1 MSLHVNY
8 MKCNEDQIV
17 HPGFTENTFTFESH
31 DGTQALTVSV
41 PEVPAAQYGMYVWP
55 CAVVLAQYVWSS
67 KEKIHRQSVLE
78 LGAGVSLPGIVAAKC
93 GAHVTLSDSAEIP
106 LCLENSRRC
115 CELNGLPEVPVVGL
129 TWGEISPALC
139 SLPPVDIILGSDVFY
154 DPEDFEDVLVTL
166 SFLLRRNPSGQFW
179 TTFQERSSD
188 WTIESLLN
196 KWNLQCT
203 DVLLDKFH
211 ANEKHIAGST
221 LPGNHSIQM
230 MIVTA
235 RTKT

>member
-179 TTFQERSSD
+179 TTFQERRNVRSIAID
-188 WTIESLLN
+188 LL
-196 KWNLQCT
+196 KTVGVGEVT
-203 DVLLDKFH
+203 DYHYILKLLFQLRLDYRIL
-211 ANEKHIAGST
+211 AE
-221 LPGNHSIQM
+221 QM
-230 MIVTA
+230 EPAVH
-235 RTKT
+235 

>member
-1 MSLHVNY
+1 MSLP
-8 MKCNEDQIV
+8 MKIRLCNLDEPVSPRFIQK
-17 HPGFTENTFTFESH
+17 TFTFENH
-31 DGTQALTVSV
+31 DGTHALMVSV
-41 PEVPAAQYGMYVWP
+41 PEVLGSQYGMHVWP
-55 CAVVLAQYVWSS
+55 CAVVLAQYVWTTR
-67 KEKIHRQSVLE
+67 EKIQRKNVLE

-115 CELNGLPEVPVVGL
+115 CELNDLHGVPVVGL
-129 TWGEISPALC
+129 TWGEISPELR

-154 DPEDFEDVLVTL
+154 EPEDFEDVLVTL

-188 WTIESLLN
+188 WTIETLLN
-196 KWNLQCT
+196 KWNLRCT
-203 DVLLDKFH
+203 DVPLDIFH
-211 ANEKHIAGST
+211 ANKKHLAGST